1 MDGQNA
7 WRLAIAFAV
16 AAGRNSEKA
25 RELGGHSGLEKL
37 ADRASLN
44 AGEALKDGLEAL
56 LLGSRDGA
64 RARAQGIE
72 E

>member
-1 MDGQNA
+1 MDGQDA
-7 WRLAIAFAV
+7 WDLAIAFAV
-16 AAGRNSEKA
+16 SAGRNREKA
-25 RELGGHSGLEKL
+25 RELGGNAGLEKL

-44 AGEALKDGLEAL
+44 ASEALKDGLEAL

-64 RARAQGIE
+64 RVRAQGPE